1 MRNGIRQAGSVTLFN
16 VLVVAVLP
24 LFVVACTGSSED
36 TMGRPVVEDP
46 GVVTEGDW
54 PVITGNLKGQRYSTL
69 NQITADNFENLGEA

>member
-1 MRNGIRQAGSVTLFN
+1 MRNGIRQARTVTLFN
-16 VLVVAVLP
+16 VRVVAVLS

-54 PVITGNLKGQRYSTL
+54 PVITATSKVNITQR
-69 NQITADNFENLGEA
+69 